1 MKESALNKKKTR
13 ARKTRMRDLEALANE
28 IGLKAVCGSLDKE
41 ICGCYAGDLLS
52 WVMSHAQYGD
62 VWVTIMSNINVVAV
76 ASLTECA
83 CVIMAEGVMPD
94 SEVLKVAEEKDITVF
109 SDNRSTYELCC
120 LVGQYLKN
128 NE

>member
-1 MKESALNKKKTR
+1 MRKVINLKDLAEKTGI
-13 ARKTRMRDLEALANE
+13 TH
-28 IGLKAVCGSLDKE
+28 VCGCLDKE
-41 ICGCYAGDLLS
+41 VTGCYAGDLLS

-83 CVIMAEGVMPD
+83 CVIMAEGVVPD
-94 SEVLKVAEEKDITVF
+94 ADVLKVATEKDITIF
-109 SDNRSTYELCC
+109 SDTRSTYELCC
-120 LVGQYLKN
+120 LVGQYISD

>member
-1 MKESALNKKKTR
+1 MIT
-13 ARKTRMRDLEALANE
+13 LEALAE
-28 IGLKAVCGSLDKE
+28 KIGLRHVCGSLNKE

-62 VWVTIMSNINVVAV
+62 IWVTIMSNINVVAV

-83 CVIMAEGVMPD
+83 CVIMAEGVAPD
-94 SEVLKVAEEKDITVF
+94 SDVLKVAEEKDITIF
-109 SDNRSTYELCC
+109 SDSRSTFELCC
-120 LVGQYLKN
+120 LVGQCLKD

>member
-1 MKESALNKKKTR
+1 MINLES
-13 ARKTRMRDLEALANE
+13 LANK
-28 IGLKAVCGSLDKE
+28 IGVRHICGSLDKE
-41 ICGCYAGDLLS
+41 VTGCYAGDLLS

-62 VWVTIMSNINVVAV
+62 VWVTIMSNLNVVAV

-83 CVIMAEGVMPD
+83 CVIMAEGVTPD
-94 SEVLKVAEEKDITVF
+94 GEVLKVAEEKDITIF
-109 SDNRSTYELCC
+109 SDSRSTYELCC